1 MSIPI
6 TVVGLTLDAGSL
18 IGIDRGTQRMGGLLL
33 AAARRNLPISVPVG
47 ALGQVWRNGAVQARL
62 ARFLATENIDI
73 VTLDER
79 AARAAGEL
87 CGRSGHA
94 DLIDA
99 SVVLCA
105 LANNHVVV
113 TSDPVDLAKLAP
125 RLPLF
130 AA

>member
-1 MSIPI
+1 
-6 TVVGLTLDAGSL
+6 
-18 IGIDRGTQRMGGLLL
+18 MGGLLL

-47 ALGQVWRNGAVQARL
+47 VLGQVWRTGAIQARL
-62 ARFLATENIDI
+62 ARFLTAKSVDI

-87 CGRSGHA
+87 CGRFGHV

-99 SVVLCA
+99 SVVMCA
-105 LANNHVVV
+105 LANNHAVV
-113 TSDPVDLAKLAP
+113 TSDPDDLAKLAP
-125 RLPLF
+125 RLPLL